1 MMERGSRDGF
11 LFLGYV
17 QHEYQ
22 LFKSNHTRIN
32 RIIYSSL
39 AVVCTLY
46 LRHDVFTTYSC
57 FLKNLPAQLAKLPTI
72 LTEGNLNMYFSFL
85 IPHLSLVSFCPI
97 LVPFYILSRN
107 VYFVNRS
114 REPQFFLSR

>member
-39 AVVCTLY
+39 AVVCALY

-57 FLKNLPAQLAKLPTI
+57 FFKNPPAQLAKLPTI

-85 IPHLSLVSFCPI
+85 IYHWFRFVLSSCHFTYCLAMCI
-97 LVPFYILSRN
+97 L
-107 VYFVNRS
+107 
-114 REPQFFLSR
+114 